1 MKTLTITSI
10 VLTIACLTIS
20 ILEHN
25 WLALTG
31 FASCLLYEWAYL
43 TKSDDEGQYRS

>member
-1 MKTLTITSI
+1 MRTLTIISI
-10 VLTIACLTIS
+10 LLTITCIVIS

-31 FASCLLYEWAYL
+31 FATCLLYEWAYL